1 MVESERFC
9 ARPLS
14 RSSESPDG
22 REFLVGRAALRAS
35 CDLRKSHLL
44 ACLLGKA
51 WEQAVALGH
60 RRQGDRRRPSGH
72 ARACCDA
79 TALPGRAWLWLIWL
93 VPLHRDYD
101 SLSEGSG

>member
-60 RRQGDRRRPSGH
+60 RRQAIDE
-72 ARACCDA
+72 
-79 TALPGRAWLWLIWL
+79 GRAAMQEL
-93 VPLHRDYD
+93 VATQPRFQVAP
-101 SLSEGSG
+101 GFG